1 VTHAITRP
9 APKLAI
15 APPGALHHL
24 TQLDLA
30 RRWHISPR
38 TLERWRWLGEGPA
51 YLKLGRVIA
60 YRLDDVETF
69 EAAHRREH
77 GPRIASTAPSNR

>member
-1 VTHAITRP
+1 VTHSTTQS
-9 APKLAI
+9 APKPATS
-15 APPGALHHL
+15 PSGALHHL

-30 RRWHISPR
+30 RRWRMSPR

-51 YLKLGRVIA
+51 YLKLGRVIT

-69 EAAHRREH
+69 EAIHRREH
-77 GPRIASTAPSNR
+77 GPRITPIALGSR

>member
-1 VTHAITRP
+1 VTHSTTRP
-9 APKLAI
+9 APKPAT
-15 APPGALHHL
+15 APSGALHHL

-30 RRWHISPR
+30 RRWRISPR

-77 GPRIASTAPSNR
+77 ELQVATTTSSSR